1 MRGGKTGRGER
12 VRRVSLD
19 GVPTSSLTLPVRR
32 LTRADLPTAL
42 DLAADRSWA
51 REAHKWR
58 LLLSAGTGYGIDAP
72 ADDPVG
78 GLIGAFVLTPYPG
91 YRCVS
96 MVLVARRHERRGLGE
111 RLMRHAIAESG
122 DAVVFLSA
130 TANGRPLYEKLGF
143 TAVGAVT
150 TLQGPFT
157 GADPGQGDTFQDE
170 GHGRDGVRV
179 RPATAADMPG
189 LLALDRPVF
198 GTDRTELLARLP
210 SFADRLAVAQAPD
223 GHLTGYAAS
232 WPNVTTTVIGP
243 VVAQDL
249 RTARALIS
257 HLGAAATLPL
267 RYDVDDRH
275 PELAGWLRS
284 RGLSG
289 EFRCTLMV
297 RGAPDL
303 PGDISR
309 RFAPYSVALG

>member
-1 MRGGKTGRGER
+1 M
-12 VRRVSLD
+12 RRVSLD

-32 LTRADLPTAL
+32 LTRADLPAAL
-42 DLAADRSWA
+42 DLAADRSWT

-122 DAVVFLSA
+122 DAVLFLSA
-130 TANGRPLYEKLGF
+130 TDNGRPLYEKLGF

-150 TLQGPFT
+150 TLRGPFT
-157 GADPGQGDTFQDE
+157 GGETGQDD
-170 GHGRDGVRV
+170 GRRDNGRGPDGVRV

-189 LLALDRPVF
+189 LTALDRPVF
-198 GTDRTELLARLP
+198 GTDRTGLLARLP

-223 GHLTGYAAS
+223 GRLTGYAAS

-249 RTARALIS
+249 RTAQALIS

-289 EFRCTLMV
+289 DFRCALMV
-297 RGAPDL
+297 RGAADL